1 MTGLWVIAHECGHGF
16 SYFPIIIYMYKDIY
30 CNIINSAFSDSELVN
45 DIVGL
50 SLHSFLLVPYFGWKY
65 THAKHHKY
73 TNHLIHGETHVPA
86 TL

>member
-1 MTGLWVIAHECGHGF
+1 MTGLWVIAHECGHG
-16 SYFPIIIYMYKDIY
+16 
-30 CNIINSAFSDSELVN
+30 AFSDSELIN

-50 SLHSFLLVPYFGWKY
+50 PLHSFLLVPYFGWKY

-86 TL
+86 TLDQK